1 MPSDFSLIFVN
12 KLYYK
17 QCTNLVALNH
27 FCSVRN
33 KYMFAFQIKTVI
45 AYNHIKRLKKEITHF
60 FTNILELEPITS
72 KY

>member
-1 MPSDFSLIFVN
+1 MYKFSRIKSFLF
-12 KLYYK
+12 
-17 QCTNLVALNH
+17 
-27 FCSVRN
+27 SVRN